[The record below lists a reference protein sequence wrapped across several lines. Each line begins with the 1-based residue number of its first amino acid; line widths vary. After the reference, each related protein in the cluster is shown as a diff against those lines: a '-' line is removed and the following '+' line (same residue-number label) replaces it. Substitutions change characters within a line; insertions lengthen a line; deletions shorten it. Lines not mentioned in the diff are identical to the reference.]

1 MVAPSMLSTDAG
13 TSKLRSARRVAVT
26 TTGSSVVV
34 AGSACARTSEA
45 TIAARTGDRQNR

>member
-26 TTGSSVVV
+26 TTGSSVAA
-34 AGSACARTSEA
+34 AGSACARASETA
-45 TIAARTGDRQNR
+45 IAARTGNRDSG